1 MPPIPLG
8 TWDRTLNRAP
18 HAPTHPPHP
27 HALADVTDPTQ
38 SMGNPIKSI
47 SKSMG
52 NNESIPSISPIDG
65 EPLPDHRHQSGL
77 HIGNTIGTSRHNNR
91 PIVSLFLCPPPP
103 PVTPVPGPRPPRPGT
118 HVTQSRAPVPALPPV
133 DPVPGSPSAP
143 SRPVAACG
151 GGGCVGAFC
160 LL

>member
-1 MPPIPLG
+1 MPPIPLE

-103 PVTPVPGPRPPRPGT
+103 PVTPVPGPRPPPSRDPRDPVPCPRPAPPRWPP
-118 HVTQSRAPVPALPPV
+118 SRAPR
-133 DPVPGSPSAP
+133 AP